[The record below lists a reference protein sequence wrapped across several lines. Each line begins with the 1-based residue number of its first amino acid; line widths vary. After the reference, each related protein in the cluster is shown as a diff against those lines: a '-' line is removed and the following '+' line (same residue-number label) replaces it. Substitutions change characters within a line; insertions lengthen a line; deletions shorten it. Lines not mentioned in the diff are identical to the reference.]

1 MVATANL
8 RPMNQ
13 KGPIAF
19 MAVDC
24 ATKPPPQIA
33 AASNNNK
40 FACMRDI
47 CILREGEE
55 RVRRPLAAAFACG
68 KGESCPTRRARG

>member
-1 MVATANL
+1 
-8 RPMNQ
+8 MNQ

-40 FACMRDI
+40 FACMRDM
-47 CILREGEE
+47 CILREGE
-55 RVRRPLAAAFACG
+55 RVRRPLAAAFAGG
-68 KGESCPTRRARG
+68 KAERRQKRNASR